1 MASVKRRRENSETG
15 SSPTPTTDVSSQVEV
30 PVDRTTI
37 RNWLDTEDGLY
48 FSLTVDEI
56 FEHGDPSAYE
66 TALKRKLEKAP
77 KAICD
82 TILGPDRNRVLANIA
97 DLRAKKGLDPEDLA
111 LQLFVD
117 RTHFV

>member
-1 MASVKRRRENSETG
+1 M
-15 SSPTPTTDVSSQVEV
+15 DISSQVKV

-37 RNWLDTEDGLY
+37 RNWLDTRDGIY

-56 FEHGDPSAYE
+56 LEHGDPSAYE
-66 TALKRKLEKAP
+66 IVLKRKLEKAP

-97 DLRAKKGLDPEDLA
+97 DLRAKKGLNLEDLT

-117 RTHFV
+117 SYRH